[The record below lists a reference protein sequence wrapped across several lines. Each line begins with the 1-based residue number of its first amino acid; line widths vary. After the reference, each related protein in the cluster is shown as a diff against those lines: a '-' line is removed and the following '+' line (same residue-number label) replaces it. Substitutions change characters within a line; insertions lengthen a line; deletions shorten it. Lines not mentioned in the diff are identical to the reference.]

1 MMTDMSEQPTLEAE
15 IERSREL
22 AARLREALA
31 RKMAEAGTGLRRA
44 VRERPGASIV
54 AAVVAGFAVVVALR
68 ILLKAEPAE
77 TQTVRR

>member
-1 MMTDMSEQPTLEAE
+1 MSEQPTLEAE

-31 RKMAEAGTGLRRA
+31 RKMAEAGTGLRRV
-44 VRERPGASIV
+44 VRERPAASIV

-68 ILLKAEPAE
+68 ILLRAESAE
-77 TQTVRR
+77 TQTARR